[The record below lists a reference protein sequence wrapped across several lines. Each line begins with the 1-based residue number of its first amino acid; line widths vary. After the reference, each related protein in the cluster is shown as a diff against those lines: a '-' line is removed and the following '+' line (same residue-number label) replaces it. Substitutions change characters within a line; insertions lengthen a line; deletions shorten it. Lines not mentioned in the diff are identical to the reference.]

1 MKRIEPNIIETSY
14 YTLVSANEGVGK
26 TFWCKRQIAKTL
38 RTISDRIIVFDVTG
52 EYADF
57 VLDHDRIVPGR
68 IPMILH
74 QYKITDDKP
83 VVAHTIEVDMA
94 MGKQPQLIV
103 HDVSRTMTYTW
114 HKGVL
119 AITASLI
126 HYLAGREHTK
136 TWLFLNLD
144 PYSFEDGSEPSWTV
158 LERFVKQHGQEVKPV
173 FTSRKLGV
181 KEINRRLNIKSR
193 AGFSPQLP
201 LCKGASTRR
210 AAGNSY
216 GWQTTLLSNKPSGSR
231 KQITYFGGYL

>member
-1 MKRIEPNIIETSY
+1 MNEIEKYKAVYQEGSTPKDNPFIQALPKQLTGKELIAYLGQEQILPEQWNELSPTKRME
-14 YTLVSANEGVGK
+14 LVEK
-26 TFWCKRQIAKTL
+26 
-38 RTISDRIIVFDVTG
+38 
-52 EYADF
+52 
-57 VLDHDRIVPGR
+57 
-68 IPMILH
+68 LH

-83 VVAHTIEVDMA
+83 VVVHTIEVDMA

-136 TWLFLNLD
+136 TGLFLNLD
-144 PYSFEDGSEPSWTV
+144 PYSFEDEAELSWAV

-181 KEINRRLNIKSR
+181 KEINRRLNI
-193 AGFSPQLP
+193 
-201 LCKGASTRR
+201 
-210 AAGNSY
+210 NS
-216 GWQTTLLSNKPSGSR
+216 
-231 KQITYFGGYL
+231 

>member
-181 KEINRRLNIKSR
+181 KEINRCLNIKS
-193 AGFSPQLP
+193 
-201 LCKGASTRR
+201 
-210 AAGNSY
+210 
-216 GWQTTLLSNKPSGSR
+216 
-231 KQITYFGGYL
+231 